1 MSTIKEARFY
11 TIQLMALVEDGA
23 VDKDYLIRDLLGYLS
38 EDEVEDFMRM
48 NDYMAIDEEEEEV

>member
-1 MSTIKEARFY
+1 MSKMKEARFY

-48 NDYMAIDEEEEEV
+48 NDYVAIDEEEEEV

>member
-1 MSTIKEARFY
+1 MAKMKEARFY
-11 TIQLMALVEDGA
+11 TIQLMNLVEEGA

-48 NDYMAIDEEEEEV
+48 NDYMEIVEEV